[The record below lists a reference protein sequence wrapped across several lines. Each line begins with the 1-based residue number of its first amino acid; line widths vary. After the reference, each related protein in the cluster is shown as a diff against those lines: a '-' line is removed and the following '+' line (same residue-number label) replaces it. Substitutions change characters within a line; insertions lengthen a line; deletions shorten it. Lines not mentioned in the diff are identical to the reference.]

1 MSEPVLDIQ
10 YTIQFFENLEV
21 TIPSKT
27 LKSHLESKEIKRVNP
42 KGNQLWR
49 FTGRT
54 DAEAEATIFW
64 PPDAKGWLTGKD
76 PDAGKHWGRR
86 RRGQPQI
93 GWLDGISHSM
103 DMSLNKLQEIVKD
116 REAWHAAV
124 HEVTKSTTWFSDWT
138 TSHQKISTRPV
149 VWFHSQV

>member
-42 KGNQLWR
+42 KGNQLWI

-64 PPDAKGWLTGKD
+64 PPGMKSSLTGKD
-76 PDAGKHWGRR
+76 
-86 RRGQPQI
+86 
-93 GWLDGISHSM
+93 
-103 DMSLNKLQEIVKD
+103 
-116 REAWHAAV
+116 
-124 HEVTKSTTWFSDWT
+124 SDSAEDWM
-138 TSHQKISTRPV
+138 QKEKGV
-149 VWFHSQV
+149 AEYEMVW